1 MFQEIGT
8 SVTILL
14 VKTEEYGVK
23 VERSY
28 YSVLQHLCLKLNGFA
43 PMRKWEEALREYV
56 IETS

>member
-1 MFQEIGT
+1 M
-8 SVTILL
+8 
-14 VKTEEYGVK
+14 KTEEYGVK